1 MPIWSTILVSE
12 SVHIIPVALCTGTS
26 CNDST
31 SHVSHEY
38 HAHDNSERTL
48 ARALTRMS
56 YSVGLRRVINPH
68 RKPVVKPV
76 FRHLRDIIYA
86 ILLVARNPGNS
97 HNLRI
102 LFKVYPLVL
111 PLDITSP
118 YFTSLSYFGSTFYC
132 YFITAYRLNY
142 EGLIRSF
149 FLFGPWFT
157 LSLSLRLWWLINED

>member
-102 LFKVYPLVL
+102 LFNVYPLVL

>member
-12 SVHIIPVALCTGTS
+12 SVHITPVALCTGTS
-26 CNDST
+26 CNDSA

-76 FRHLRDIIYA
+76 FRHLHDIIYA

-102 LFKVYPLVL
+102 LFNACPLVL
-111 PLDITSP
+111 SLDITSP
-118 YFTSLSYFGSTFYC
+118 YFTSLSSFGSTFYS
-132 YFITAYRLNY
+132 YFITTYRYNY
-142 EGLIRSF
+142 EGLIRSH
-149 FLFGPWFT
+149 FLFGLRFT
-157 LSLSLRLWWLINED
+157 SSLSLCLRSVINED

>member
-102 LFKVYPLVL
+102 LFNVY

>member
-102 LFKVYPLVL
+102 LFNVYPLVL

-149 FLFGPWFT
+149 FLFGTWFT